1 MNWLVDSHT
10 HSIHSFDGKHTV
22 LEMAQAAQKMG
33 VQYYA
38 VTDHLEFEYEPW
50 NKPFDPI
57 AQRKDVLEAQEKVDI
72 KLAYGAEI
80 GLTADP
86 VHAKMGWEH
95 IAGFDPDI
103 VIGSLHV
110 IDGTDVFNPPYF
122 EGKTRKQAYGVYLEN
137 ILAAVKTLPRISV
150 VGHYDFV
157 CKRAP
162 FEERAMAVSD
172 APDALDGLF
181 TYIIQNGIG
190 LEINTAVWQQS
201 PGWGLDVLKLYSQ
214 KGGEFV
220 TFGSDAHRP
229 AQVGARIAE
238 ARELA
243 LAAGIKYTAIYEK
256 LKPTFIRL

>member
-1 MNWLVDSHT
+1 MDWYCDTHT
-10 HSIHSFDGKHTV
+10 HSLHSFDGKHPV
-22 LEMAQAAQKMG
+22 LDMACAAEKMG
-33 VQYYA
+33 LKYYA

-50 NKPFDPI
+50 NKPFDPVM
-57 AQRKDVLEAQEKVDI
+57 QRRDVCEAQEKVNI

-95 IAGFDPDI
+95 IAACDPDI
-103 VIGSLHV
+103 VIGSLHI

-122 EGKTRKQAYGVYLEN
+122 EGKNREQAYGVYLEN
-137 ILAAVKTLPRISV
+137 ILAAVKTLPQINT

-162 FEERAMAVSD
+162 FEPRAMTVGD
-172 APDALDGLF
+172 AHSALDELF

-201 PGWGLDVLKLYSQ
+201 PAWGLDILKLYAQ

-220 TFGSDAHRP
+220 TFGSDAHKP
-229 AQVGARIAE
+229 EKIGARIDE

-243 LAAGIKYTAIYEK
+243 LAAGIKYTAIYQK
-256 LKPTFIRL
+256 RKPTFIKL